1 MRTYGRLREEIK
13 KRYKT
18 LAQFAVAMDKD
29 VSTLSGKLNGKT
41 GWKQEEIERVCML
54 LGIPIDKVA
63 EYFFY
68 D

>member
-13 KRYKT
+13 KQFKT
-18 LAQFAVAMDKD
+18 LNEFAYAMTMD
-29 VSTLSGKLNGKT
+29 VSTLSGKLNGKVE
-41 GWKQEEIERVCML
+41 WKRSEMECACKL
-54 LGIPIDKVA
+54 LDIPIGKVC

>member
-13 KRYKT
+13 KKFKT
-18 LAQFAVAMDKD
+18 IAQFSIAMGMD

-41 GWKQEEIERVCML
+41 GWKQEEIERSCML
-54 LGIPIDKVA
+54 LDIPIDKVA